1 MLQFSRSKITLI
13 VATIF
18 IAILLALPNIFTDER
33 TSSFPPF
40 IPSQKV
46 NLGLDLQGGS
56 HLLLEVD
63 TESIKS
69 EKIDDLSFDLRRMLK
84 KNGFKYGNLKIVDD
98 SIKFKLNNFQLAK
111 NVSDEIKNLSQ
122 SVSSGPQGLVFYTC
136 SADERPAREVLVLF
150 QTIPAMGR

>member
-1 MLQFSRSKITLI
+1 M
-13 VATIF
+13 
-18 IAILLALPNIFTDER
+18 AILLALPNIFTDER
-33 TSSFPPF
+33 TSNFPPF

-84 KNGFKYGNLKIVDD
+84 KNDFKYGNLKIIDD
-98 SIKFKLNNFQLAK
+98 SIKFKLNNSELAK
-111 NVSDEIKNLSQ
+111 NVSDEIKKLSQ
-122 SVSSGPQGLVFYTC
+122 SVSQNALSSQSKSNLNVEINNSLVNISLT
-136 SADERPAREVLVLF
+136 EENL
-150 QTIPAMGR
+150 

>member
-46 NLGLDLQGGS
+46 NLGLDLQGS
-56 HLLLEVD
+56 SYLLLEINSDSLV
-63 TESIKS
+63 E
-69 EKIDDLSFDLRRMLK
+69 EKIQSK
-84 KNGFKYGNLKIVDD
+84 VDWE
-98 SIKFKLNNFQLAK
+98 S
-111 NVSDEIKNLSQ
+111 
-122 SVSSGPQGLVFYTC
+122 
-136 SADERPAREVLVLF
+136 
-150 QTIPAMGR
+150 

>member
-13 VATIF
+13 VAIIF
-18 IAILLALPNIFTDER
+18 MAILLALPNIFTDER
-33 TSSFPPF
+33 TSNFPPF

-84 KNGFKYGNLKIVDD
+84 KNDFKYGNLKIC
-98 SIKFKLNNFQLAK
+98 LL
-111 NVSDEIKNLSQ
+111 
-122 SVSSGPQGLVFYTC
+122 YT
-136 SADERPAREVLVLF
+136 SPSPRDH
-150 QTIPAMGR
+150 

>member
-18 IAILLALPNIFTDER
+18 MAILLALPNIFTDER
-33 TSSFPPF
+33 TSNFPPF

-69 EKIDDLSFDLRRMLK
+69 DSFYIDNKIN
-84 KNGFKYGNLKIVDD
+84 KNPNRKSLI
-98 SIKFKLNNFQLAK
+98 A
-111 NVSDEIKNLSQ
+111 
-122 SVSSGPQGLVFYTC
+122 FY
-136 SADERPAREVLVLF
+136 
-150 QTIPAMGR
+150 